1 MSAQVADY
9 MPDVPG
15 ATAAAPVAAPVAAHL
30 A

>member
-15 ATAAAPVAAPVAAHL
+15 ATAAAPVAAHL